1 MIRQLPTAIAMP
13 LPGHGD
19 GCVAIQAL
27 RPTKARAVL
36 TAKLLATPAVG
47 AAADDPNRPLLASI
61 LAGQACG
68 AGCLPADLGLGEIR
82 HASMLASFFPGQQ
95 VDRRNT
101 PAVDL
106 PEFEELQRLLLDH
119 RAGSSDSE
127 LWMADILCT
136 ACIGKD
142 HLWQDLGFV
151 SRDELTRLMNIN
163 FPALASA
170 NTGDMKWKKFL
181 YRQFCSRE
189 GIYVCPA
196 PSCGVCKDYSQCFG
210 PEN

>member
-1 MIRQLPTAIAMP
+1 MNGPDRLP
-13 LPGHGD
+13 
-19 GCVAIQAL
+19 L
-27 RPTKARAVL
+27 RTTLFAD
-36 TAKLLATPAVG
+36 LLAAPAVG
-47 AAADDPNRPLLASI
+47 AAASDPNRALLASM
-61 LAGQACG
+61 LAGQATG
-68 AGCLPADLGLGEIR
+68 SGCLPWHLGLGPER
-82 HASMLASFFPGQQ
+82 HAQIVSTYFPGQHLEP
-95 VDRRNT
+95 VAT

>member
-1 MIRQLPTAIAMP
+1 MNGPDRLP
-13 LPGHGD
+13 
-19 GCVAIQAL
+19 L
-27 RPTKARAVL
+27 RATLFAE
-36 TAKLLATPAVG
+36 LLAAPAVG
-47 AAADDPNRPLLASI
+47 TAACDPNRPLLAS
-61 LAGQACG
+61 LFAGQATG
-68 AGCLPADLGLGEIR
+68 AGCLPWHLGLGAARCAQIM
-82 HASMLASFFPGQQ
+82 STYFPGQ
-95 VDRRNT
+95 VLEPAGT

-119 RAGSSDSE
+119 RAGTSDSE

-136 ACIGKD
+136 ACIGMD
-142 HLWQDLGFV
+142 HLWQDLGFTG
-151 SRDELTRLMNIN
+151 RDELSRLMNIN
-163 FPALASA
+163 FPPLARA

-196 PSCGVCKDYSQCFG
+196 PSCGVCKDYSKCFG